1 MSLRILWAGPSST
14 VQDAGRFGYRRFGV
28 STAGAADGHAYRL
41 ANLIVGNAG
50 GEAVIESTLVGPTVA
65 FLEDCAVCATGARF
79 APRVNGVRIDRNRA
93 VFCRAGDVLEMGAAT
108 AGCRG
113 YLAVFGGIDVPV
125 VMGSRSTYVRAGL
138 GGHMGRALRDG
149 DLLPVG
155 AHGDFPRGIS
165 LRHAELSACEEPHVL
180 RAILGPQDEMFSQE
194 VIDLFFASEY
204 AVGVESDR
212 MGVRLAGAKL
222 AHLGDGNI
230 VSDGVSAG
238 AIQIPGDGQPIVML
252 ADAQTTGGYPKI
264 AYVATVDMPI
274 LAQLRPGDRVRFSPI
289 PADDAQALHVARLR
303 EYEALRRRLDAVSAR
318 TRDYDIKIA
327 GTTHRVSIVPADEPS
342 EKSR

>member
-28 STAGAADGHAYRL
+28 PVAGAADEHAYRL

-50 GEAVIESTLVGPTVA
+50 GEAVIESTLAGPTVE
-65 FLEDCAVCATGARF
+65 FSEDCAICATGARF
-79 APRVNGVRIDRNRA
+79 APRLNGVRMDMGRA

-113 YLAVFGGIDVPV
+113 YLAVFGGINVPL

-138 GGHMGRALRDG
+138 GGHMGRTLRDG
-149 DLLPVG
+149 DVLPVG
-155 AHGDFPRGIS
+155 SHGDFPGGLS
-165 LRHAELSACEEPHVL
+165 LRHADPRIHEERSVL
-180 RAILGPQDEMFSQE
+180 RALLGPQD
-194 VIDLFFASEY
+194 DLFSRKVVDQFFAGEY
-204 AVGVESDR
+204 VVENQSDR
-212 MGVRLAGAKL
+212 MGVRLAGAGL

-252 ADAQTTGGYPKI
+252 ADGQTTGGYPKI
-264 AYVATVDMPI
+264 AYVATVDLPI
-274 LAQLRPGDRVRFSPI
+274 LAQFRPGDRVRFAPVSE
-289 PADDAQALHVARLR
+289 DEAQALYIARLR
-303 EYEALRRRLDAVSAR
+303 EYEALRLRLDAVSAR
-318 TRDYDIKIA
+318 ARDFDIKIA
-327 GTTHRVSIVPADEPS
+327 GTTHRVSIVPADEPCV
-342 EKSR
+342 KTR

>member
-14 VQDAGRFGYRRFGV
+14 VQDEGRFGYRRFGV
-28 STAGAADGHAYRL
+28 PVAGAADEHAYRL

-50 GEAVIESTLVGPTVA
+50 GEAVIESTLAGPTVE
-65 FLEDCAVCATGARF
+65 FSEDCVACATGARF
-79 APRVNGVRIDRNRA
+79 APRLNGVRIDMNRA
-93 VFCRAGDVLEMGAAT
+93 FFCRAGDVFEMGAAT

-149 DLLPVG
+149 DVFPVG
-155 AHGDFPRGIS
+155 MHGDFPRGIS
-165 LRHAELSACEEPHVL
+165 LRRAGSSAYGERRVL
-180 RAILGPQDEMFSQE
+180 RAIPGPQDGMFSRE

-204 AVGVESDR
+204 GVGAQSDR
-212 MGVRLAGAKL
+212 MGVRFAGAKL
-222 AHLGDGNI
+222 SHLGDGNI

-264 AYVATVDMPI
+264 ACVATVDLPI
-274 LAQLRPGDRVRFSPI
+274 LAQLRPGDRVRFTPI
-289 PADDAQALHVARLR
+289 PADDAQALYIARFREYGALR
-303 EYEALRRRLDAVSAR
+303 ERLERVSACA
-318 TRDYDIKIA
+318 RDYDIKIA

-342 EKSR
+342 EKPR